1 MRQAQ
6 LLEDRTQPRD
16 LVVQIRISQASG
28 AEDQDFLLGHNRR
41 RDRYEVNRVH
51 SALPLF
57 QSRRS
62 SSSPSRSGKSRPPQT
77 ASLSIADRSRTTG
90 AKVRASASA
99 RRSKSAKGTTSA
111 TIPTSNASWASIQRP
126 VRQ

>member
-6 LLEDRTQPRD
+6 LLENRAQPRD

-77 ASLSIADRSRTTG
+77 ASLSSAVRSRTTR
-90 AKVRASASA
+90 AKERARA
-99 RRSKSAKGTTSA
+99 RGEPNPPREPLRRPYLQVTRLGRQ
-111 TIPTSNASWASIQRP
+111 SNGP
-126 VRQ
+126 